1 MTIHIAYQNVTNF
14 MEITNT
20 DVNGAG
26 FGATGC
32 NFALRYRVYFSSF
45 IPIDF
50 V

>member
-1 MTIHIAYQNVTNF
+1 

-32 NFALRYRVYFSSF
+32 NFALRYRVYFSTF
-45 IPIDF
+45 IPMDF
-50 V
+50 VSSIIL